1 MAVDNVLSVAS
12 RQASWLLARQNVV
25 AENVANANTPAYR
38 SVDLKPFDAALQA
51 TALQLARTSPKHMS
65 IVQNNYE
72 PTLDDPNSENHE
84 TYLSGNDVSLE
95 REMEKGGEITRA
107 YSLNT
112 GIAKVFNGMILSAA
126 KA

>member
-1 MAVDNVLSVAS
+1 MAVDNVLSLAA
-12 RQASWLLARQNVV
+12 RQTSWLLARQNLV

-65 IVQNNYE
+65 IVQTDYE
-72 PTLDDPNSENHE
+72 PTPDDPDSEKHE

-95 REMEKGGEITRA
+95 REMMKGGEIARA
-107 YSLNT
+107 YSLNA
-112 GIAKVFNGMILSAA
+112 GIAKAFNGMILSAA

>member
-1 MAVDNVLSVAS
+1 MAVDNVLSLAAQ
-12 RQASWLLARQNVV
+12 QASWLLARQNLV

-51 TALQLARTSPKHMS
+51 TALQLVRTSPKHMS
-65 IVQNNYE
+65 IVQNDYE
-72 PTLDDPNSENHE
+72 PTLDDPDSEKHE

-95 REMEKGGEITRA
+95 REMMKGSEIARA

-112 GIAKVFNGMILSAA
+112 DIAKAFNGMILSAA

>member
-1 MAVDNVLSVAS
+1 MAVDNVLSLAAH
-12 RQASWLLARQNVV
+12 QASWLLARQNLV

-38 SVDLKPFDAALQA
+38 SVDLKPFDEALQA
-51 TALQLARTSPKHMS
+51 TALQLKRTSPKHMS
-65 IVQNNYE
+65 IVQSGYE

-95 REMEKGGEITRA
+95 REMEKGGEIARA

-112 GIAKVFNGMILSAA
+112 GIAKAFHGMILSSA